1 MYAPSLRLLSQV
13 STVLWAYRT
22 SCHPFDFLP
31 CSLGCTSYPHRG
43 DDRISA
49 VLYEIAHKDLA
60 RLSDRGMPQRPHLNG
75 RRSVA
80 CCRIENIGQFQPHNY
95 FPAQSLHLRYGS
107 AAPCPTLRAN
117 VTTSLP
123 RTRYGRLAIPYP
135 TGLPCCVLPAY
146 KDCSRSQW
154 KTAFAVFSVRTLCLL
169 YHTIGKLSRK
179 YLYIILPMMK
189 TNNNTS
195 FFLVQITMYTGQ
207 RTSCSFVSD
216 YIFCKSVIVF

>member
-1 MYAPSLRLLSQV
+1 M
-13 STVLWAYRT
+13 
-22 SCHPFDFLP
+22 
-31 CSLGCTSYPHRG
+31 
-43 DDRISA
+43 
-49 VLYEIAHKDLA
+49 
-60 RLSDRGMPQRPHLNG
+60 LSDRGLPCCPRHLG
-75 RRSVA
+75 QHSVV
-80 CCRIENIGQFQPHNY
+80 CCQQENIDQIPLNNY